1 MEMFGEEYT
10 IKQCVNPG
18 RGRGKGFVIDKDFIA
33 RVRMEAK
40 LSCKFHKVTAE
51 KEAWKTYYENKIAVD
66 EIGQK
71 FSYLKK
77 EESRLEKVVE
87 MQNILYKKLDVL
99 LAMMNNN
106 HHVLQQGTIVNN
118 EV

>member
-1 MEMFGEEYT
+1 
-10 IKQCVNPG
+10 
-18 RGRGKGFVIDKDFIA
+18 
-33 RVRMEAK
+33 MEAK

-71 FSYLKK
+71 FIYLKK
-77 EESRLEKVVE
+77 EESRLERVVE

-106 HHVLQQGTIVNN
+106 HHVLQQGTIVKN

>member
-1 MEMFGEEYT
+1 
-10 IKQCVNPG
+10 
-18 RGRGKGFVIDKDFIA
+18 
-33 RVRMEAK
+33 MEAK

-87 MQNILYKKLDVL
+87 MQNILITYLRLPPKLL
-99 LAMMNNN
+99 TF
-106 HHVLQQGTIVNN
+106 H
-118 EV
+118 E

>member
-1 MEMFGEEYT
+1 
-10 IKQCVNPG
+10 
-18 RGRGKGFVIDKDFIA
+18 
-33 RVRMEAK
+33 MEAK
-40 LSCKFHKVTAE
+40 LSCIFHKVTAE
-51 KEAWKTYYENKIAVD
+51 KEAGKTYYENKIAVD

-106 HHVLQQGTIVNN
+106 HHVLQQGTIVKN

>member
-1 MEMFGEEYT
+1 
-10 IKQCVNPG
+10 
-18 RGRGKGFVIDKDFIA
+18 
-33 RVRMEAK
+33 MEAK
-40 LSCKFHKVTAE
+40 LSCKFHKVTAA

-77 EESRLEKVVE
+77 EESRLERVVE

-106 HHVLQQGTIVNN
+106 HHVLQQSTIVKN